1 MSDYQTSDNNY
12 YQDHWHSAAFIDR
25 DGQEVQIT
33 QQMIQNTCDDI
44 EKALI
49 KLKLKQTGISS

>member
-12 YQDHWHSAAFIDR
+12 YQDYLHSAAFIDG

-49 KLKLKQTGISS
+49 KLRLKQANIRN